1 MELRGYKNGT
11 VEAVHPMSKKR
22 IEEQQQYEVT
32 LQRSESMTAP
42 KPFVPNKVS
51 HGVVHR
57 YSKELF
63 PTNHD

>member
-1 MELRGYKNGT
+1 
-11 VEAVHPMSKKR
+11 MSKKR